1 MIKIGITTSQ
11 MIMVDPSLCGN
22 KKTSVNTSYVRSIQ
36 ETGALP
42 ILIPCI
48 CSRAEME
55 QYVAMCDGF
64 LLTGGMDIAPI
75 LYGAMPQHCGTFD
88 YEVDVCL
95 LEFVKLALES
105 HKPILGICRGM
116 QMVNIALGG
125 TLIQDIPS
133 QKGYGNH
140 SFDYDGNL
148 VHAIEIEKD
157 SLLYEILKKEE
168 LLVNSL
174 HHQALGKLGEGMEI
188 MAKAPD
194 GIVEAAGIRERKILG
209 VQWHP
214 ELLMEKGKD
223 MNRLFQWLI
232 ETVE

>member
-1 MIKIGITTSQ
+1 MKKIGITTSQ

-22 KKTSVNTSYVRSIQ
+22 KKTSVNTSYVQSIQ

-42 ILIPCI
+42 VLIPCVL
-48 CSRAEME
+48 SRWEME
-55 QYVAMCDGF
+55 QYVSMCDGF
-64 LLTGGMDIAPI
+64 LLTGGMDIAPV
-75 LYGAMPQHCGTFD
+75 LYGAMPQRCGTFD

-125 TLIQDIPS
+125 TLIQDIPARS
-133 QKGYGNH
+133 GVDH
-140 SFDYDGNL
+140 SFDYDGNI
-148 VHAIEIEKD
+148 VHSVKLEADGDFNKLFEVD
-157 SLLYEILKKEE
+157 S

-174 HHQALGKLGEGMEI
+174 HHQAIDALAEGLKAE
-188 MAKAPD
+188 AFAPD
-194 GIVEAAGIRERKILG
+194 GVIEGISGPNLIG

-214 ELLMEKGKD
+214 ELMREIDPLMK
-223 MNRLFQWLI
+223 RLFEWL
-232 ETVE
+232 VNH

>member
-1 MIKIGITTSQ
+1 M
-11 MIMVDPSLCGN
+11 
-22 KKTSVNTSYVRSIQ
+22 
-36 ETGALP
+36 
-42 ILIPCI
+42 
-48 CSRAEME
+48 
-55 QYVAMCDGF
+55 
-64 LLTGGMDIAPI
+64 
-75 LYGAMPQHCGTFD
+75 
-88 YEVDVCL
+88 
-95 LEFVKLALES
+95 
-105 HKPILGICRGM
+105 
-116 QMVNIALGG
+116 
-125 TLIQDIPS
+125 
-133 QKGYGNH
+133 
-140 SFDYDGNL
+140 
-148 VHAIEIEKD
+148 HAIEIEKD